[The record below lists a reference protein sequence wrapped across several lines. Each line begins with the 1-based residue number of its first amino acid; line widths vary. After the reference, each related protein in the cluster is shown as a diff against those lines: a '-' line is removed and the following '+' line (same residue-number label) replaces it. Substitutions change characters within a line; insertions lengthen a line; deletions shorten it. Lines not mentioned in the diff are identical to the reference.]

1 MGQWGNEAMGIT
13 LKPETTQAMR
23 ESIKRYVAE
32 HLDQDIGD
40 LKATMLLEFCL
51 KEIGPTIYNKA
62 ISDAQKYFEV
72 RVVDLE
78 GSCHEPEFQYWKP
91 ASRK

>member
-1 MGQWGNEAMGIT
+1 MGIA
-13 LKPETTQAMR
+13 LRPETAQAMR

-51 KEIGPTIYNKA
+51 KEIGPTIYNMA

-91 ASRK
+91 PSRK

>member
-1 MGQWGNEAMGIT
+1 MGVAGKGDYALMAIT
-13 LKPETTQAMR
+13 LKPEDTKQMR

-51 KEIGPTIYNKA
+51 QEIGPTIYNKA
-62 ISDAQKYFEV
+62 IGDAQKYFEA
-72 RVVDLE
+72 RVLDLD
-78 GSCHEPEFQYWKP
+78 GTCHEPEFQYW
-91 ASRK
+91 RK

>member
-1 MGQWGNEAMGIT
+1 MPIT
-13 LKPETTQAMR
+13 LHAEKAQLLR
-23 ESIKRYVAE
+23 ESIKRYVLE

-40 LKATMLLEFCL
+40 LKAMMLLDFCL
-51 KEIGPTIYNKA
+51 KEIGPSIYNKA
-62 ISDAQKYFEV
+62 IVDAQKYFET

-91 ASRK
+91 RK